1 MVPGRKA
8 QEEISEMAPE
18 SKTQSTCWFVGAA
31 YGHTRDQ
38 TPRFVNEGIWENG
51 YEDKYIDHVKS
62 MRPGD
67 RIAIKAAYTRKKD
80 VGFDTRGNSVS
91 VMGIK
96 AIGTILENLGDG
108 KRVKVDWKLV
118 DPIREWYF
126 YTYQKTVW
134 KIVPGASWHNDALIA
149 FTFEN
154 EAQDIDRFR
163 NDSYWQQRFGDEGK
177 VDRKFSWTT
186 FYEAVADGLLALK
199 GNRTELVRKLN
210 AFAARVHYMSYLHDA
225 DENGKIVPLTD
236 ICPFTVLGT
245 FNRGV
250 TQENRKEAA
259 RELASILRVT
269 EPVPEGFDGIPLIN
283 KQMSMYFGFS
293 KDRKPG
299 DIDALWDVFEKA
311 IILAD
316 DDTDD
321 AEARNNFLDAYNKA
335 SRIHCVGWNL
345 SIGLY
350 WMRPWYFPTLD
361 SRSKIYITE
370 KLGIVVGSSGAKG
383 RSSAE
388 DYLSL
393 MDTLTTRFMEDAYPV
408 HSYPELSLAAWQ
420 YHSPATGEGSTP
432 RTAQDADV
440 GDEEEATDGIGI
452 SEPPEPYSIDSAIA
466 EGCFLDFD
474 RLRFILD
481 SLRLKQNLILQGPPG
496 TGKTWLAKRLGYSLI
511 GAKDE
516 SKLRAVQFH
525 PNMSYEDFVRGYRPN
540 GQGRLDL
547 VDGPFMQMIDAA
559 SKSAE
564 DNFVL
569 VIEEINRGN
578 PAQIFGEM
586 LTLIEADKRNP
597 DEGLELCYQRFSGER
612 ISVPKNLFIIGTMN
626 IADRSLAL
634 VDLALRRRFAFIE
647 LEPCFNERWRGWV
660 LDKIPI
666 STSQLDDIARR
677 IGELNATI
685 ETDPNL
691 KRQFRIG
698 HSFLTPSSKIDIKD
712 PMSWY
717 HQVVETQIGP
727 LLEEYWFDR
736 LDTAHKAKEKLLE
749 GL

>member
-1 MVPGRKA
+1 MT
-8 QEEISEMAPE
+8 SE
-18 SKTQSTCWFVGAA
+18 SRTQSTCWFVGAA

-38 TPRFVNEGIWENG
+38 TPRFIAEGIWENG
-51 YEDKYIDHVKS
+51 YDNKYIDHVKS

-96 AIGTILENLGDG
+96 AIGTILENPGDG
-108 KRVKVDWKLV
+108 KRVKVDWKAV

-134 KIVPGASWHNDALIA
+134 KIVPGVSWHNDALIA
-149 FTFEN
+149 FTLEN
-154 EAQDIDRFR
+154 EPQDIDRFR
-163 NDSYWQQRFGDEGK
+163 NDSYWRQRFGDIDTT
-177 VDRKFSWTT
+177 DRKFAWTT
-186 FYEAVADGLLALK
+186 FYEAIADGLLAYK
-199 GNRTELVRKLN
+199 GNRSELVRRLN
-210 AFAARVHYMSYLHDA
+210 AFASRVDYMSYLHDA
-225 DENGKIVPLTD
+225 DQQGKIVPLTD
-236 ICPFTVLGT
+236 ICPFTVLGI

-250 TQENRKEAA
+250 TQDNRKEAA
-259 RELASILRVT
+259 RELASMLGVT

-283 KQMSMYFGFS
+283 KQKSMYFGYS

-299 DIDALWDVFEKA
+299 DIDTLWDVFEKA
-311 IILAD
+311 LILAD
-316 DDTDD
+316 DDADD
-321 AEARNNFLDAYNKA
+321 ADVRNDFLDTYNKA
-335 SRIHCVGWNL
+335 SRIYCVGWNL
-345 SIGLY
+345 SMGLY
-350 WMRPWYFPTLD
+350 WMRPWFYPTLD
-361 SRSKIYITE
+361 SRSKTYITE
-370 KLGIVVGSSGAKG
+370 KLGIAVGSNGAKG

-388 DYLSL
+388 DYVSL
-393 MDTLTTRFMEDAYPV
+393 MDTLTARFLEDAYPV

-420 YHSPATGEGSTP
+420 YRSPATGEKTGPKKVQEEGDSE
-432 RTAQDADV
+432 
-440 GDEEEATDGIGI
+440 DEEAVSELGTY
-452 SEPPEPYSIDSAIA
+452 EPPEPYSIDSMLA
-466 EGCFLDFD
+466 EGCFLHLD

-525 PNMSYEDFVRGYRPN
+525 PNMSYEDFVRGFRPN

-547 VDGPFMQMIDAA
+547 VDGPFMQMIEAA

-564 DNFVL
+564 ESFVL

-597 DEGLELCYQRFSGER
+597 DEGLELCYRRFTGER
-612 ISVPKNLFIIGTMN
+612 VSVPKNLYIIGTMN

-647 LEPCFNERWRGWV
+647 LEPCFNNNWRSWV

-666 STSQLDDIARR
+666 SPAQIDDMARR
-677 IGELNATI
+677 INELNATI
-685 ETDPNL
+685 ESDPNL

-698 HSFLTPSSKIDIKD
+698 HSFLTPSSKNDIKE
-712 PMSWY
+712 PMTWY

-736 LDTAHKAKEKLLE
+736 LDTARKAKEKLLE

>member
-1 MVPGRKA
+1 MSKMVPV
-8 QEEISEMAPE
+8 P
-18 SKTQSTCWFVGAA
+18 KTQSICWFVGAA
-31 YGHTRDQ
+31 YDHKDDQ
-38 TPRFVNEGIWENG
+38 TPRFIAEGIWENG
-51 YEDKYIDHVKS
+51 YDDRFIDHVKS

-67 RIAIKAAYTRKKD
+67 RIAIKAAYVKKK
-80 VGFDTRGNSVS
+80 GFSFDTRGNSVS

-96 AIGTILENLGDG
+96 AIGTILENPGDG
-108 KRVKVDWKLV
+108 KRVKVDWKAV

-163 NDSYWQQRFGDEGK
+163 NDSYWRQRFGDEGT

-186 FYEAVADGLLALK
+186 FYEAIADGLLAHK
-199 GNRTELVRKLN
+199 RNRTELVRKLN
-210 AFAARVHYMSYLHDA
+210 AFAARVDYMSYLHDA
-225 DENGKIVPLTD
+225 DEHGKIVPLTD
-236 ICPFTVLGT
+236 ICPFTVLGA

-259 RELASILRVT
+259 RELASMLGVT

-283 KQMSMYFGFS
+283 KQKSMYFGYA

-299 DIDALWDVFEKA
+299 DIEALWDVFEKA

-316 DDTDD
+316 DDADD
-321 AEARNNFLDAYNKA
+321 ADVRNDFLDAYNKA
-335 SRIHCVGWNL
+335 SRIYCVGWNL
-345 SIGLY
+345 SMGLY
-350 WMRPWYFPTLD
+350 WTRPWYFPTLD
-361 SRSKIYITE
+361 SRSKTYITE

-420 YHSPATGEGSTP
+420 YRSPFDEKGATPG
-432 RTAQDADV
+432 RAQDEGGND
-440 GDEEEATDGIGI
+440 GEEATDGIGL
-452 SEPPEPYSIDSAIA
+452 SEPPEPYSIDSIIT
-466 EGCFLDFD
+466 EGCFFPLE

-540 GQGRLDL
+540 GEGRLDL
-547 VDGPFMQMIDAA
+547 VDGPFMKMIEAA
-559 SKSAE
+559 SKSA
-564 DNFVL
+564 DDAFVL

-597 DEGLELCYQRFSGER
+597 DEGLELCYRRFNNER
-612 ISVPKNLFIIGTMN
+612 ISVPKNLYIIGTMN

-647 LEPCFNERWRGWV
+647 LEPCFNERWRDWV

-666 STSQLDDIARR
+666 STAQLDDITRR
-677 IGELNATI
+677 ISELNAAI
-685 ETDPNL
+685 EGDPNL

-698 HSFLTPSSKIDIKD
+698 HSFLTPSSKNDIKD
-712 PMSWY
+712 PMTWY